1 MALSFAISG
10 GHRALA
16 IPEIL
21 AALCAIATEKHYD
34 SFSDLGTV
42 LSLFAQN
49 EPQLLFH
56 LTVR

>member
-1 MALSFAISG
+1 MALSFAYPEVAG
-10 GHRALA
+10 PLV

-34 SFSDLGTV
+34 RFSDLGTV

-49 EPQLLFH
+49 KPELLFRF
-56 LTVR
+56 TVC